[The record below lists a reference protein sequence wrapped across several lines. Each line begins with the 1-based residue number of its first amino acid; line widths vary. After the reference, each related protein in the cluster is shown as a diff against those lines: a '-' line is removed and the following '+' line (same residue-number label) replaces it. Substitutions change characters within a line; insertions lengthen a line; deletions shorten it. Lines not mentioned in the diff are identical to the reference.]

1 MREIWPGL
9 PTVLVDWSPRNVWNY
24 LYLKVKHCQ
33 VLSHK
38 HTKLKNHR
46 IFGGKLACRDL
57 DCLFSFTREHII
69 LLVGGHIVDGK
80 AGRGAWIS
88 WIPVGTAGYKIS
100 FYILFIRKTLPV
112 WLEPRIVRTLW
123 SLFVGTDGK
132 FWDWGVKSCFRRF
145 SNTKL
150 LSSQGKYCIT
160 LKNNMWGI
168 DGNIIN
174 PCLLSSCLIIL
185 FQSLL

>member
-1 MREIWPGL
+1 MCEIWPGL

-123 SLFVGTDGK
+123 SL
-132 FWDWGVKSCFRRF
+132 WGQMGSFETEESSLALEDFQIQNCFLRKV
-145 SNTKL
+145 S
-150 LSSQGKYCIT
+150 IA
-160 LKNNMWGI
+160 
-168 DGNIIN
+168 
-174 PCLLSSCLIIL
+174 
-185 FQSLL
+185 SLWRTTCEG